1 MRERPVLVNGASVG
15 RCPIDRN
22 CSIETWLPFQKQLRR
37 LLGILDGAEV
47 FVAGAS
53 QATPVTLACL
63 DIRMKT
69 PEGSRRYNNYI
80 GPAMSLCGKSR
91 FVLRH
96 IARLVSSEGLKM
108 VAQTAYINGST
119 TAMGTS
125 RG

>member
-1 MRERPVLVNGASVG
+1 MRDRPILLNGASVR

-22 CSIETWLPFQKQLRR
+22 CSTETWLPFQKQLRR

-47 FVAGAS
+47 IAARAF

-63 DIRMKT
+63 DRRMKS
-69 PEGSRRYNNYI
+69 PAESRHYNNYI
-80 GPAMSLCGKSR
+80 GPAMSLCSKSR

-96 IARLVSSEGLKM
+96 IVRLASSERFKM
-108 VAQTAYINGST
+108 VAQTASINGST
-119 TAMGTS
+119 TAVGTS